1 MSPEQTPVRL
11 AYLLSQYPA
20 VNHVFMLREIRQ
32 LRQQGFQI
40 QVASIRG
47 PDRPPEAMTEVEREE
62 ARSTHYIKDASLLE
76 VIQAHAVTLAS
87 RPLGYL
93 RGLCVAL
100 RGAGPAPR
108 KLLSRL
114 LYFAE
119 AVVAGQWM
127 RRNRLS
133 HVHTHY
139 SSGVALIVA
148 RTFPVTMS
156 ATFHG
161 PAEFEDP
168 AGFQLAEKIGAS
180 LFSCAISFYGLSRL
194 VYASAHSEW
203 PKLEATPLGVDIAE
217 FSPRPFRENPLVF
230 EILSVGRLAPV
241 KGQQV
246 MIAAVDTVV
255 KEGRRI
261 RLRLAGD
268 GPDRAELEREVAYR
282 GLSRVVIF
290 EGNLNQDR
298 LRAVYR
304 ASDAFV
310 LSSFGEG
317 LPVVLMEAMAMEI
330 PCIATWIAGI
340 PELIRDGVDGL
351 LVAPGDVRSLAKAI
365 IRLMSDAEL
374 QRRLGRS
381 GRKRILEGYEVITN
395 VRRFGEVLSRRLGE
409 AAAASERSHANP

>member
-1 MSPEQTPVRL
+1 
-11 AYLLSQYPA
+11 
-20 VNHVFMLREIRQ
+20 MLREIRQ
-32 LRQQGFQI
+32 LRQLGFHI
-40 QVASIRG
+40 HVASIRG
-47 PDRPPEAMTEVEREE
+47 PDRPPEAMTGAEREE
-62 ARSTHYIKDASLLE
+62 ARSTYYIKDASLLE
-76 VIQAHAVTLAS
+76 VARAHAAALAS

-93 RGLCVAL
+93 RGLAGAAC
-100 RGAGPAPR
+100 GAGLSPR
-108 KLLSRL
+108 RLLSSL
-114 LYFAE
+114 FYFAE
-119 AVVAGQWM
+119 AVVVGQWM

-139 SSGVALIVA
+139 ASGAALIVA

-168 AGFQLAEKIGAS
+168 AAFQLAEKVGTS

-194 VYASAHSEW
+194 MYASAHSEW
-203 PKLEATPLGVDIAE
+203 PKLEVTPLGVDVAE
-217 FSPRPFRENPLVF
+217 FAPRPFRENPEVF
-230 EILSVGRLAPV
+230 EILSVGRLAAV

-246 MIAAVDTVV
+246 MIAAVDAVV

-268 GPDRAELEREVAYR
+268 GPDRAELEREVERR
-282 GLSRVVIF
+282 GLSQVVVF

-304 ASDAFV
+304 ESDAFM

-317 LPVVLMEAMAMEI
+317 LPVVLIEAMAMEI
-330 PCIATWIAGI
+330 PCIATWIAGV

-351 LVAPGDVRSLAKAI
+351 LVAPGDVESLSRAI
-365 IRLMSDAEL
+365 VRLMSDAEL
-374 QRRLGRS
+374 QRRLGQS
-381 GRKRILEGYEVITN
+381 GRQRILEGYEVTVN
-395 VRRFGEVLSRRLGE
+395 VRRLGE
-409 AAAASERSHANP
+409 VFSRRLAGAAAAPERSRESA